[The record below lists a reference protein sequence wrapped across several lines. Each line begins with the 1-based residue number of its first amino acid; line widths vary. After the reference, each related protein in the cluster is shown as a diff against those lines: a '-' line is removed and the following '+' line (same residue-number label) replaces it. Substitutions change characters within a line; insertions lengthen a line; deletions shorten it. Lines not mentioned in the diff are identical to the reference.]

1 MSILNVL
8 TRKKKEIKKRK
19 RNLRI
24 IKEMNQKEKKK
35 EGRLIMKR
43 IIPIKWRYNQREKKT
58 EWKDW

>member
-35 EGRLIMKR
+35 EGRLIIKR
-43 IIPIKWRYNQREKKT
+43 IIPIK
-58 EWKDW
+58 